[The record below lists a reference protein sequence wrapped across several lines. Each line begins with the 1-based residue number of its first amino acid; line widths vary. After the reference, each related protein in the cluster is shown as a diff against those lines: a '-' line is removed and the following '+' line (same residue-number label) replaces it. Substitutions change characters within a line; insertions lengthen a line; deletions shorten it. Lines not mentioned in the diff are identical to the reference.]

1 METDIETI
9 RVSEPREVLAYI
21 PHRLG
26 FRPRDSAV
34 LISLRPPRGAVGLIM
49 RVDLPDLLDPEAGP
63 QLARSAITT
72 LDTDGARRVMCVL
85 YTDGPDPR
93 RRPSPLHVAAR
104 HVQDAAAGP
113 FGPVDVLVVTPDG
126 YLELGCDDD
135 ACCPA
140 GGRPLREL
148 ESTLVGAHM
157 VLAGSAVAGSREDLV
172 PVERAPDQA
181 RRSVSRV
188 RRRWEARCL
197 EAWAA
202 GPDAVG
208 DWRAASVAAWRAAV
222 ASVESTPAGRAAPWG
237 RLEAGL
243 ADRRVRDAV
252 LVSLVPGTGDLAERC
267 VRGIGPDPADDAA
280 MGAAL
285 RRIMDAD
292 EGIAPPL
299 ARCRTHEQT
308 LQAVVA
314 HGRTG
319 HQAPAWTLL
328 AVLSWWRGDGARTQI
343 LLDRALADDPDYRLA
358 RMLVDLL
365 AAAVGPGWTRRRA
378 A

>member
-34 LISLRPPRGAVGLIM
+34 LISLRPPRGELGLVM
-49 RVDLPDLLDPEAGP
+49 RVDLPDLLDPETGP
-63 QLARSAITT
+63 QLARSAVST
-72 LDTDGARRVMCVL
+72 LDADGARRVMCVL

-93 RRPSPLHVAAR
+93 RRPSPLHEAAR
-104 HVQDAAAGP
+104 HVHDAAAGP

-126 YLELGCDDD
+126 YLELGCADD
-135 ACCPA
+135 ACCPP
-140 GGRPLREL
+140 GGRSLREL

-197 EAWAA
+197 GAWEA
-202 GPDAVG
+202 GPEAVD
-208 DWRAASVAAWRAAV
+208 DWRAASVAAWRTAVTVVESAAV
-222 ASVESTPAGRAAPWG
+222 GGAAPWG

-267 VRGIGPDPADDAA
+267 VRGVSPDPVDDAE

-292 EGIAPPL
+292 EGVAPPL
-299 ARCRTHEQT
+299 ARCRTHEQA
-308 LQAVVA
+308 LHAVVA
-314 HGRTG
+314 HGRAG

-328 AVLSWWRGDGARTQI
+328 AVLAWWRGDGARAQI
-343 LLDRALADDPDYRLA
+343 LLDRALADEPEYRLA
-358 RMLVDLL
+358 RMLLDLL
-365 AAAVGPGWTRRRA
+365 AAAVAPGWARRRA